1 MIDLDLLRNNL
12 EEVKSNLSKRA
23 FDFDTSLWNELEEN
37 RKDLQVQ
44 MESYQAEQNT
54 IAKEIGSA
62 QKNKDS
68 IEDLKAKA
76 SEISNKL
83 KKVKE
88 KFQTNKIEYDNFLL
102 LQISISKDLQK
113 VFFDKSIMPAGI
125 CSIIFSLSYLT
136 V

>member
-44 MESYQAEQNT
+44 MESYQAKQNT

-68 IEDLKAKA
+68 IEDLKSKA

-88 KFQTNKIEYDNFLL
+88 KFQTNKIEYDDFLL
-102 LQISISKDLQK
+102 SIPNLVDASVPQG
-113 VFFDKSIMPAGI
+113 KSEEDNEILEEIGEIP
-125 CSIIFSLSYLT
+125 SFN
-136 V
+136 

>member
-44 MESYQAEQNT
+44 MESYQAKQNT

-68 IEDLKAKA
+68 IEEVL
-76 SEISNKL
+76 SGII
-83 KKVKE
+83 KK
-88 KFQTNKIEYDNFLL
+88 N
-102 LQISISKDLQK
+102 
-113 VFFDKSIMPAGI
+113 G
-125 CSIIFSLSYLT
+125 
-136 V
+136 

>member
-88 KFQTNKIEYDNFLL
+88 KFQTNKIEYDDFLL
-102 LQISISKDLQK
+102 SIPNLVDAS
-113 VFFDKSIMPAGI
+113 VP
-125 CSIIFSLSYLT
+125 
-136 V
+136 